1 MKKILSSIL
10 MIMTLVGGFASCGGD
25 DINTPKYSFMFAENP
40 IRVGASGGQA
50 SAMIIADIAYT
61 PVAMDSWISD
71 IVMESEELVSF
82 KVAANVMNTSRDG
95 KIAFYITGTD
105 DVKELTIR
113 QAASVSDL
121 AANKAEVTFKTEG
134 GEEIVT
140 INAKSSWEIESCPS
154 WLTAEKKNASA
165 LVLSTSANFTGEALN
180 GNIVLKTST
189 ASISLVVKQEY
200 KSDIFKGASSVMGRR
215 FVYNCGNLV
224 TRVVSDKGY
233 TVVDGVEALEMKYM
247 SKHTGTELPYYVY
260 IYEIDLNKNVS
271 ILATCKDDDV
281 SNIKT
286 TEQEETGVQV
296 TRRQLEALK
305 NKRPNLT
312 VYGGI
317 NGDFCYGQGSSNQ
330 RNALLHGVMHK
341 DGVCLKEKFDGGAA
355 CTVFAMMDDGK
366 ARIIKQNVYNTYKG
380 SITEAIGGRQI
391 ILDSGDITSVK
402 NGTQDPRTAI
412 GVSADRSKVIM
423 LVIDGRQSS
432 HSNGADYPEMG
443 IMFKAMGA
451 YNAINLDGGGS
462 STFALQKASASSGFE
477 TRNKPSGGSDRAI
490 PNGLAIVSK

>member
-1 MKKILSSIL
+1 
-10 MIMTLVGGFASCGGD
+10 MIMTLVGGLASCGGD

-71 IVMESEELVSF
+71 VVMESEELVSF

-95 KIAFYITGTD
+95 KIAFYIAGTD

-134 GEEIVT
+134 GEETVT

-165 LVLSTSANFTGEALN
+165 LVLSTSANFTGETLN

-200 KSDIFKGASSVMGRR
+200 KSDIFKGASSAMGRR

-233 TVVDGVEALEMKYM
+233 TVVDGVEALEIKYM
-247 SKHTGTELPYYVY
+247 SRHTGVELPYYVY
-260 IYEIDLNKNVS
+260 IYEVDLNKVN
-271 ILATCKDDDV
+271 ILATCKDDNPE
-281 SNIKT
+281 NIKKT
-286 TEQEETGVQV
+286 DAEETGVQV

-317 NGDFCYGQGSSNQ
+317 NGDFCYGQGSSTQ

-341 DGVCLKEKFDGGAA
+341 DGVCLKETFDGGTA

-366 ARIIKQNVYNTYKG
+366 ARIIKQTAYSTHKN
-380 SITEAIGGRQI
+380 SIREAIGGRNI
-391 ILDSGDITSVK
+391 IVDNGDITTSK

-423 LVIDGRQSS
+423 LVIDGRQDT

-462 STFALQKASASSGFE
+462 STFALQNASASSGFE